1 MQNISY
7 GEFNKINSINF
18 TSEYG
23 KLKNIK
29 LEGSTT
35 QATRSGKNLFEIN
48 DISINNA
55 NSEIKIVDN
64 RIIITALGTVGEQY
78 AEKIVSALESSKNY
92 TFSFKAKKTVLG
104 TDGLSIINITVY
116 GSNDGS
122 TYIFLKNLQNTAP
135 VENKEYYFQET
146 FTGYS
151 SYKFFIYN
159 NADTPVTI
167 GEQTEYYD
175 IQLEEGSTVT
185 DYEQYGASPSP
196 DYPSPI
202 ENVEGK
208 NKFSGWV
215 KGKGLDLTTG
225 AEINSNTAATSDYIP
240 VNFNNRAYTIS
251 GLTNTLFSYIA
262 IYNSQKQFLGRTGA
276 SNYSN
281 LTAYSN
287 SFTSGTS
294 QGTRDIAYVR
304 VTTYENSGVTG
315 KIDDIDNLETQLE
328 EGTVATSYVPY
339 NSLEI
344 KNVGE
349 NLFNISKV
357 QNVNDD
363 VSNCTL
369 IEKNANGVKIQGA
382 TSTAT
387 DIFAWS
393 KGWYC
398 PGYSKASKEAQ
409 VSIKEPCT
417 IKLSADVTLLETVT
431 EPRIRMNLRKVNGDA
446 ILADSTVLNL
456 NKKTRI
462 ETTFKVNPGKIF
474 PFFALCSNTFLIENI
489 MISTTGGEYKPYQE
503 QKVDFPLSEGQK
515 LMEGSYLA
523 DDGIHHSRKQV
534 VFDGSEIFT
543 IQPQTNETNLYIAV
557 KITDLKPNS
566 VLLSNYFTSG
576 LKLGNNIGIGA
587 LFQNY
592 LYFGIPLTT
601 IGATA
606 EDDNSTKTSKFKTW
620 LSTHNL
626 IVEYELAEPE
636 IVPYTAE
643 QQEAWNKIKNFPI
656 FIGQNNLTSTAL
668 LSAIYIKKITTDTKV
683 DYNLYNEDYIK
694 IATKN
699 NIHPK
704 FKIQMLDEYENV
716 IDEITG
722 DISRD
727 NSGSISNNYQQGV
740 RRSVSLTF
748 IDTEGKFLPDSNS
761 NLIWAN
767 KKFKLFS
774 GLLDTDTNEIFWFS
788 EGIYYFSNVS
798 SSRNG
803 ADKLT
808 TVNGVDKFGK
818 FGSELGYNQLESTY
832 LIPAG
837 TKIYDAIKGIL
848 NIDIGNGYPIDPI
861 EPVLDP
867 LYIDE
872 VCPYDISKSPS
883 SYLSEMLIELAD
895 IIGCDIYYDADGR
908 LHVDS
913 GTIDFSY
920 SNRPS
925 IWDFSDVLPEYMNP
939 SITTNFAEFI
949 NTVKVVGNNTNDK
962 TYEYTAVNNN
972 PESPTRV
979 DLIGTKSTY
988 IESASVYNTD
998 RAKDYA
1004 EYKLNM
1010 FSILQLAVTFSCTFL
1025 PHLDVNK
1032 VITITDSYYKYEKQ
1046 RFVIQSITLPLSYD
1060 GVMSISACNVASL
1073 PYYEGGN

>member
-7 GEFNKINSINF
+7 GEFNKINSISF

-29 LEGSTT
+29 LEGSTS
-35 QATRSGKNLFEIN
+35 QATRSGRNKFNIN
-48 DISINNA
+48 DTEARFGNVEFNISDSKLTLTATGTTGAQIVQNI
-55 NSEIKIVDN
+55 IKGLD
-64 RIIITALGTVGEQY
+64 
-78 AEKIVSALESSKNY
+78 SSQNY
-92 TFSFKAKKTVLG
+92 TFSCKGKKVVSG
-104 TDGLSIINITVY
+104 TEGLSYIAIAIY
-116 GSNDGS
+116 GSNDD
-122 TYIFLKNLQNTAP
+122 TNYTHIQFLEQRKP
-135 VENKEYYFQET
+135 VIATEYSFIKT
-146 FTGYS
+146 LTGYT
-151 SYKFFIYN
+151 SYRFYIYN
-159 NADTPVTI
+159 NSSTPVTV
-167 GEQTEYYD
+167 GEKTEYYD
-175 IQLEEGSTVT
+175 MQFLEGTYTKETIPE
-185 DYEQYGASPSP
+185 YEQYGASPSP

-208 NKFSGWV
+208 NKFNKNTTVSGYIEFKNGQFTSNNV
-215 KGKGLDLTTG
+215 YTSSDFI
-225 AEINSNTAATSDYIP
+225 EIDENKNYYCNYTCYSSD
-240 VNFNNRAYTIS
+240 AYGMAFYDKDKNYIS
-251 GLTNTLFSYIA
+251 GSMLANSFVTPSNAKYYRFCVRNENYKGSYI
-262 IYNSQKQFLGRTGA
+262 T
-276 SNYSN
+276 
-281 LTAYSN
+281 
-287 SFTSGTS
+287 
-294 QGTRDIAYVR
+294 DINTV
-304 VTTYENSGVTG
+304 
-315 KIDDIDNLETQLE
+315 QLE
-328 EGTVATSYVPY
+328 EGTTATDYVPY

-344 KNVGE
+344 KNVGK
-349 NLFNISKV
+349 NKFDCANSRIVYNNGNTSYKRLDNGLKLIS
-357 QNVNDD
+357 
-363 VSNCTL
+363 
-369 IEKNANGVKIQGA
+369 NGVQYNMIYFLVDTVKNLKDKTLTLSSDISFSKEKQYVDFGLYYTDFNGGNRKSFGIIKSIKTEGYYA
-382 TSTAT
+382 IKGIVEEGENRNYVCIGLRPNMDSNFASGDYTIYDNLQVEIGETAT
-387 DIFAWS
+387 D
-393 KGWYC
+393 Y
-398 PGYSKASKEAQ
+398 
-409 VSIKEPCT
+409 EPHKSQT
-417 IKLSADVTLLETVT
+417 
-431 EPRIRMNLRKVNGDA
+431 
-446 ILADSTVLNL
+446 
-456 NKKTRI
+456 
-462 ETTFKVNPGKIF
+462 TTFP
-474 PFFALCSNTFLIENI
+474 LEN
-489 MISTTGGEYKPYQE
+489 
-503 QKVDFPLSEGQK
+503 QK

-523 DDGIHHSRKQV
+523 SDGIHHKRKQV
-534 VFDGSEIFT
+534 VLNGSESWSLSSGTNRYSFWLRNST
-543 IQPQTNETNLYIAV
+543 ISNMVNAWNY
-557 KITDLKPNS
+557 K
-566 VLLSNYFTSG
+566 LSNYFKYENKVYSTASIPCIAE
-576 LKLGNNIGIGA
+576 NTAGA
-587 LFQNY
+587 NPMLIFNTDGSQ
-592 LYFGIPLTT
+592 GTT
-601 IGATA
+601 I
-606 EDDNSTKTSKFKTW
+606 SQWKTW
-620 LSTHNL
+620 LSQNPIT
-626 IVEYELAEPE
+626 VEYELAEEE
-636 IVPYTAE
+636 IVPYTEA
-643 QQEAWNKIKNFPI
+643 QQEAWNKIENFPI

-716 IDEITG
+716 IDEVTG

-788 EGIYYFSNVS
+788 EGVYYFSNVS

-803 ADKLT
+803 ADKLI

-861 EPVLDP
+861 EPILDP

-1004 EYKLNM
+1004 KYKLNM

-1032 VITITDSYYKYEKQ
+1032 VITITDNYYKYEKQ

>member
-29 LEGSTT
+29 LEGSTS
-35 QATRSGKNLFEIN
+35 QSTRSGKNLLNVTAKTTTTQGLTFTVNEDKSITIN
-48 DISINNA
+48 GTNTGTGTYYFRIANNFALPAGDYTLSNKNPSVNNNSGFIFYDDENNFPRTNISNATFTKDTTIKPYLKVNAGVTVNN
-55 NSEIKIVDN
+55 
-64 RIIITALGTVGEQY
+64 Q
-78 AEKIVSALESSKNY
+78 
-92 TFSFKAKKTVLG
+92 
-104 TDGLSIINITVY
+104 TVY
-116 GSNDGS
+116 PMIIKG
-122 TYIFLKNLQNTAP
+122 TYT
-135 VENKEYYFQET
+135 EET
-146 FTGYS
+146 L
-151 SYKFFIYN
+151 
-159 NADTPVTI
+159 PP
-167 GEQTEYYD
+167 
-175 IQLEEGSTVT
+175 
-185 DYEQYGASPSP
+185 YEQYGASPSP
-196 DYPSPI
+196 DYPSGI

-208 NKFSGWV
+208 NKFNNNFSDYSKPVDYYICPIHV
-215 KGKGLDLTTG
+215 KNETSYKFNINLIRTKMTGCVIGIVKDGNQYSNFVGLSQAL
-225 AEINSNTAATSDYIP
+225 NTAGI
-240 VNFNNRAYTIS
+240 VNNLSFKVD
-251 GLTNTLFSYIA
+251 NTWVSPKLIIFA
-262 IYNSQKQFLGRTGA
+262 PNGETQFKQIFE
-276 SNYSN
+276 NYE
-281 LTAYSN
+281 
-287 SFTSGTS
+287 
-294 QGTRDIAYVR
+294 V
-304 VTTYENSGVTG
+304 
-315 KIDDIDNLETQLE
+315 QLE
-328 EGTVATSYVPY
+328 EGTVATDYVPY

-344 KNVGE
+344 KDIGTNLLKNSSLTE
-349 NLFNISKV
+349 NLEDWDVVRTDNTTLSISEIFNKKCLHI
-357 QNVNDD
+357 
-363 VSNCTL
+363 
-369 IEKNANGVKIQGA
+369 
-382 TSTAT
+382 
-387 DIFAWS
+387 
-393 KGWYC
+393 KG
-398 PGYSKASKEAQ
+398 G
-409 VSIKEPCT
+409 
-417 IKLSADVTLLETVT
+417 
-431 EPRIRMNLRKVNGDA
+431 
-446 ILADSTVLNL
+446 L
-456 NKKTRI
+456 NKGQYIRQSIQNRIQAGNKYTISCKAYLKDFVSGTTNPICAFYLDGVGIDGKWIGPSYSGGQNFSDTKYNYSQGFVEVKTTI
-462 ETTFKVNPGKIF
+462 TINKNTDLTKA
-474 PFFALCSNTFLIENI
+474 FAMFVYARDF
-489 MISTTGGEYKPYQE
+489 TGDLYIYDLQLEEGTIAKPYVPYQE
-503 QKVDFPLSEGQK
+503 QKVTFPLSEGQK
-515 LMEGSYLA
+515 LYEGSYLA
-523 DDGIHHSRKQV
+523 SDGIHHKRKQV
-534 VFDGSEIFT
+534 VLDGSEDEDWTSYSTKNGLAYKIPILNIKQIIST
-543 IQPQTNETNLYIAV
+543 VIIADLYC
-557 KITDLKPNS
+557 D
-566 VLLSNYFTSG
+566 Y
-576 LKLGNNIGIGA
+576 
-587 LFQNY
+587 Y
-592 LYFGIPLTT
+592 
-601 IGATA
+601 
-606 EDDNSTKTSKFKTW
+606 TKTSQDKIYDEKIDYGICQRANQSQIIIRNKDILTLAEWKAW
-620 LSTHNL
+620 LSEHPIT
-626 IVEYELAEPE
+626 VEYELATEE
-636 IVPYTAE
+636 IVPYTTE
-643 QQEAWNKIKNFPI
+643 QQEAGDKIENFPI

-920 SNRPS
+920 SNKPS

>member
-29 LEGSTT
+29 LEGSTS
-35 QATRSGKNLFEIN
+35 QSTRSGKNLLNVTAKTTTTQGLTFTVNEDKSITIN
-48 DISINNA
+48 GTNTGTGTYYFRIANNFALPAGDYTLSNKNPSVNNNSGFIFYDDENNFPRTNISNATFTKDTTIKPYLKVNAGVTVNN
-55 NSEIKIVDN
+55 
-64 RIIITALGTVGEQY
+64 Q
-78 AEKIVSALESSKNY
+78 
-92 TFSFKAKKTVLG
+92 
-104 TDGLSIINITVY
+104 TVY
-116 GSNDGS
+116 PMIIKG
-122 TYIFLKNLQNTAP
+122 TYT
-135 VENKEYYFQET
+135 EET
-146 FTGYS
+146 L
-151 SYKFFIYN
+151 
-159 NADTPVTI
+159 PP
-167 GEQTEYYD
+167 
-175 IQLEEGSTVT
+175 
-185 DYEQYGASPSP
+185 YEQYGASPSP
-196 DYPSPI
+196 DYPSEI

-208 NKFSGWV
+208 NKLDLSKCAFGHCTLNPNGKSITCNIVDYYWSEITTSQLNNYLLKN
-215 KGKGLDLTTG
+215 KGKTLTFSTG
-225 AEINSNTAATSDYIP
+225 TVLSAATSIVIYGTRSDGSTYQEGYESSTGKCSI
-240 VNFNNRAYTIS
+240 TIAD
-251 GLTNTLFSYIA
+251 N
-262 IYNSQKQFLGRTGA
+262 
-276 SNYSN
+276 
-281 LTAYSN
+281 
-287 SFTSGTS
+287 FTSITS
-294 QGTRDIAYVR
+294 MQFRFNRKSLKYTDTSTIINYVM
-304 VTTYENSGVTG
+304 
-315 KIDDIDNLETQLE
+315 LE
-328 EGTVATSYVPY
+328 EGTVATDYVPY

-344 KNVGE
+344 RDIGE
-349 NLFNISKV
+349 NLFDCANSKIIYNNAITLYERLTNGLKIISSGGQYNMLYFLVDTVENLKGKTLTLSSDILFSKEKQYVDFGLYYTDFNGGNRKKIVTNPNITSEGKYQV
-357 QNVNDD
+357 TGQVEEGENRYYVCIGLRPNMD
-363 VSNCTL
+363 SNFAKGDYTIYDNL
-369 IEKNANGVKIQGA
+369 QVEIGE
-382 TSTAT
+382 TAT
-387 DIFAWS
+387 P
-393 KGWYC
+393 YT
-398 PGYSKASKEAQ
+398 P
-409 VSIKEPCT
+409 
-417 IKLSADVTLLETVT
+417 
-431 EPRIRMNLRKVNGDA
+431 
-446 ILADSTVLNL
+446 
-456 NKKTRI
+456 
-462 ETTFKVNPGKIF
+462 
-474 PFFALCSNTFLIENI
+474 
-489 MISTTGGEYKPYQE
+489 YKE
-503 QKVDFPLSEGQK
+503 QKVTFPLSDGQK

-523 DDGIHHSRKQV
+523 SDGIHNKRKQV
-534 VFDGSEIFT
+534 ILDGSERWIVDKELTNT
-543 IQPQTNETNLYIAV
+543 IRFYSNEFLTKGKSVNALCNYFETVSSAYTINTVDKEALMVINTTQIAV
-557 KITDLKPNS
+557 RINKTRAKTVS
-566 VLLSNYFTSG
+566 EFKAYLSEQYSNGT
-576 LKLGNNIGIGA
+576 
-587 LFQNY
+587 
-592 LYFGIPLTT
+592 PV
-601 IGATA
+601 
-606 EDDNSTKTSKFKTW
+606 
-620 LSTHNL
+620 
-626 IVEYELAEPE
+626 IVEYELAAEE
-636 IVPYTAE
+636 IVPYTTE
-643 QQEAWNKIKNFPI
+643 QQEAGDKIENFPI

-913 GTIDFSY
+913 GTIDSSY
-920 SNRPS
+920 SNKPS

>member
-29 LEGSTT
+29 LEDSTT
-35 QATRSGKNLFEIN
+35 QSTRSGKNIFNKKAKIIGNGVTKSVLDTGVRITQKHAGKYRYGGIRLGGSELLGKTLRISANWTKSADNVPYIAIYLGNSSSMALYRLFGTGVSGQI
-48 DISINNA
+48 IQITIPNA
-55 NSEIKIVDN
+55 FP
-64 RIIITALGTVGEQY
+64 AVGEQ
-78 AEKIVSALESSKNY
+78 VC
-92 TFSFKAKKTVLG
+92 
-104 TDGLSIINITVY
+104 DTVY
-116 GSNDGS
+116 ILLYSNRDGTGNVGDYVDYTDLIVTVDNDDM
-122 TYIFLKNLQNTAP
+122 TY
-135 VENKEYYFQET
+135 E
-146 FTGYS
+146 
-151 SYKFFIYN
+151 
-159 NADTPVTI
+159 
-167 GEQTEYYD
+167 
-175 IQLEEGSTVT
+175 
-185 DYEQYGASPSP
+185 DYGVSPSS
-196 DYPSPI
+196 DYRSPI

-208 NKFSGWV
+208 NKFDINQE
-215 KGKGLDLTTG
+215 K
-225 AEINSNTAATSDYIP
+225 EIFGIMLYKYSYYLKPNTK
-240 VNFNNRAYTIS
+240 YTIS
-251 GLTNTLFSYIA
+251 SNCPASTTAN
-262 IYNSQKQFLGRTGA
+262 IYAN
-276 SNYSN
+276 
-281 LTAYSN
+281 SN
-287 SFTSGTS
+287 SSNSAVYINKNQTIQSDENGYFYILVRFKADASDSSTFNLYEKVLNGTYY
-294 QGTRDIAYVR
+294 I
-304 VTTYENSGVTG
+304 
-315 KIDDIDNLETQLE
+315 QLE
-328 EGTVATSYVPY
+328 EGTVATPYVPY

-349 NLFNISKV
+349 NLFNPSNAKDGYVSDGSGQIISVNIKNKNTGYIKIDGEEKYFILSNKLTGNWGAWYDKDKKFISGITLGSKNKGIV
-357 QNVNDD
+357 TAPNNAYFINFTVSYENNNPDYANNVMIARSD
-363 VSNCTL
+363 
-369 IEKNANGVKIQGA
+369 
-382 TSTAT
+382 
-387 DIFAWS
+387 
-393 KGWYC
+393 
-398 PGYSKASKEAQ
+398 KE
-409 VSIKEPCT
+409 IP
-417 IKLSADVTLLETVT
+417 
-431 EPRIRMNLRKVNGDA
+431 
-446 ILADSTVLNL
+446 
-456 NKKTRI
+456 
-462 ETTFKVNPGKIF
+462 
-474 PFFALCSNTFLIENI
+474 
-489 MISTTGGEYKPYQE
+489 YKPYQE
-503 QKVDFPLSEGQK
+503 QKINFPLSEGQK
-515 LMEGSYLA
+515 LYEGSYLA
-523 DDGIHHSRKQV
+523 DDGIHHKRKQYV
-534 VFDGSEIFT
+534 ITG
-543 IQPQTNETNLYIAV
+543 NETIE
-557 KITDLKPNS
+557 KIWIDDDTHHVFAIKASLPVPQISDKTYKEYLCNTYRVLNYDGGIDSIWANRKDNNTNYTTAMAIDYANS
-566 VLLSNYFTSG
+566 SLSLRGRIIIKDMSIDDIDKMKT
-576 LKLGNNIGIGA
+576 
-587 LFQNY
+587 Y
-592 LYFGIPLTT
+592 LSEQHSNGTPV
-601 IGATA
+601 
-606 EDDNSTKTSKFKTW
+606 
-620 LSTHNL
+620 
-626 IVEYELAEPE
+626 IVEYGLSEEE
-636 IVPYTAE
+636 IVPYTEA
-643 QQEAWNKIKNFPI
+643 QQEAWNKIENFPI

-788 EGIYYFSNVS
+788 EGVYYFSNVS

-883 SYLSEMLIELAD
+883 SYLSEILIELAD

-913 GTIDFSY
+913 GTIDSSY
-920 SNRPS
+920 SNKPS

>member
-35 QATRSGKNLFEIN
+35 QSTRSGKNIFNKKAKIIENGVTKSVLDTGVRITQTHAGKYRYGGIRLGGSELLGKTLRISANWTKSADNVPYIAIYLGNSSSMALYRLFGTGVSGQI
-48 DISINNA
+48 IQITIPNA
-55 NSEIKIVDN
+55 FP
-64 RIIITALGTVGEQY
+64 AVGEQ
-78 AEKIVSALESSKNY
+78 VC
-92 TFSFKAKKTVLG
+92 
-104 TDGLSIINITVY
+104 DTVY
-116 GSNDGS
+116 ILLYSNRDGTGNVGDYVDYTDLIVTVDNDDM
-122 TYIFLKNLQNTAP
+122 TY
-135 VENKEYYFQET
+135 E
-146 FTGYS
+146 
-151 SYKFFIYN
+151 
-159 NADTPVTI
+159 
-167 GEQTEYYD
+167 
-175 IQLEEGSTVT
+175 
-185 DYEQYGASPSP
+185 DYGVSPSS
-196 DYPSPI
+196 DYRSPI

-208 NKFSGWV
+208 NKFDINQE
-215 KGKGLDLTTG
+215 K
-225 AEINSNTAATSDYIP
+225 EIFGIMLYKYSYYLKPNTK
-240 VNFNNRAYTIS
+240 YTIS
-251 GLTNTLFSYIA
+251 SNCPASTTAN
-262 IYNSQKQFLGRTGA
+262 IYAN
-276 SNYSN
+276 
-281 LTAYSN
+281 SN
-287 SFTSGTS
+287 SSNSAVYINKNQTIQSDENGYFYILVRFKADASDSSTFNLYEKVLNGTYY
-294 QGTRDIAYVR
+294 I
-304 VTTYENSGVTG
+304 
-315 KIDDIDNLETQLE
+315 QLE
-328 EGTVATSYVPY
+328 EGTVATPYVPY

-349 NLFNISKV
+349 NLFNPSNAKDGYVSDGSGQIISVNIKNKNTGYIKIDGEEKYFILSNKLTGNWGAWYDKDKKFISGITLGSKNKGIV
-357 QNVNDD
+357 TAPNNAYFINFTVSYENNNPDYANNVMIARSD
-363 VSNCTL
+363 
-369 IEKNANGVKIQGA
+369 
-382 TSTAT
+382 
-387 DIFAWS
+387 
-393 KGWYC
+393 
-398 PGYSKASKEAQ
+398 KE
-409 VSIKEPCT
+409 IP
-417 IKLSADVTLLETVT
+417 
-431 EPRIRMNLRKVNGDA
+431 
-446 ILADSTVLNL
+446 
-456 NKKTRI
+456 
-462 ETTFKVNPGKIF
+462 
-474 PFFALCSNTFLIENI
+474 
-489 MISTTGGEYKPYQE
+489 YKPYQE
-503 QKVDFPLSEGQK
+503 QKINFPLSEGQK
-515 LMEGSYLA
+515 LYEGSYLA
-523 DDGIHHSRKQV
+523 DDGIHHKRKQYV
-534 VFDGSEIFT
+534 ITG
-543 IQPQTNETNLYIAV
+543 NETIE
-557 KITDLKPNS
+557 KIWIDDDTHHVFAIKASLPVPQISDKTYKEYLCNTYRVLNYDGGIDSIWANRKDNNTNYTTAMAIDYANS
-566 VLLSNYFTSG
+566 SLSLRGRIIIKDMSIDDIDKMKT
-576 LKLGNNIGIGA
+576 
-587 LFQNY
+587 Y
-592 LYFGIPLTT
+592 LSEQHSNGTPV
-601 IGATA
+601 
-606 EDDNSTKTSKFKTW
+606 
-620 LSTHNL
+620 
-626 IVEYELAEPE
+626 IVEYGLSEEE
-636 IVPYTAE
+636 IVPYTEA
-643 QQEAWNKIKNFPI
+643 QQEAWNKIENFPI

-788 EGIYYFSNVS
+788 EGVYYFSNVS

-913 GTIDFSY
+913 GTIDSSY
-920 SNRPS
+920 SNKPS

>member
-35 QATRSGKNLFEIN
+35 QATRSGKNLLNLLKCSFSGCTLN
-48 DISINNA
+48 SDNKSLTCSINNHYYA
-55 NSEIKIVDN
+55 YVKTTELNNWLLQNKGKKI
-64 RIIITALGTVGEQY
+64 
-78 AEKIVSALESSKNY
+78 
-92 TFSFKAKKTVLG
+92 TFSTG
-104 TDGLSIINITVY
+104 TPLNKNTSIVISGT
-116 GSNDGS
+116 GSNGS
-122 TYIFLKNLQNTAP
+122 TY
-135 VENKEYYFQET
+135 QEANETGTGKCSITIANDFTTITSIELRFNRQGTT
-146 FTGYS
+146 FT
-151 SYKFFIYN
+151 
-159 NADTPVTI
+159 DTTTVI
-167 GEQTEYYD
+167 NYAM
-175 IQLEEGSTVT
+175 LEEGSTAT
-185 DYEQYGASPSP
+185 EYEPYGVMPSP

-208 NKFSGWV
+208 NIWNKSEISKTQTVNMVVGELNVKDVPIPFTFSSY
-215 KGKGLDLTTG
+215 LISNALTDTNVRVSF
-225 AEINSNTAATSDYIP
+225 ADSNNSNIGATKYGNTVTSTNKRSSITINEIP
-240 VNFNNRAYTIS
+240 E
-251 GLTNTLFSYIA
+251 
-262 IYNSQKQFLGRTGA
+262 
-276 SNYSN
+276 
-281 LTAYSN
+281 
-287 SFTSGTS
+287 GT
-294 QGTRDIAYVR
+294 V
-304 VTTYENSGVTG
+304 
-315 KIDDIDNLETQLE
+315 KIRFGIRMQDGGHTEKTQLE
-328 EGTVATSYVPY
+328 AGTVATPYVPY
-339 NSLEI
+339 NSLEFKVEGKNIFDCANSKIIYNNGNTSYERLDNGLKLISDGISQYNMIYFLVDTVENLKGKTLTLSSDILFSKEKQYVDFGLYYTDFNGGNRKSFGII
-344 KNVGE
+344 KSIKTEGYYTIKGIVEEGE
-349 NLFNISKV
+349 NRDYVCIGLRPNM
-357 QNVNDD
+357 D
-363 VSNCTL
+363 SNFAKGDYTIYDNL
-369 IEKNANGVKIQGA
+369 QVEIGE
-382 TSTAT
+382 TAT
-387 DIFAWS
+387 DYEPYKS
-393 KGWYC
+393 
-398 PGYSKASKEAQ
+398 Q
-409 VSIKEPCT
+409 V
-417 IKLSADVTLLETVT
+417 VT
-431 EPRIRMNLRKVNGDA
+431 
-446 ILADSTVLNL
+446 
-456 NKKTRI
+456 
-462 ETTFKVNPGKIF
+462 
-474 PFFALCSNTFLIENI
+474 
-489 MISTTGGEYKPYQE
+489 
-503 QKVDFPLSEGQK
+503 FPLAEGQK

-523 DDGIHHSRKQV
+523 DDGIHNKRKQYT
-534 VFDGSEIFT
+534 FT
-543 IQPQTNETNLYIAV
+543 GNETVN
-557 KITDLKPNS
+557 ITT
-566 VLLSNYFTSG
+566 Y
-576 LKLGNNIGIGA
+576 GNNKRFTVVPSSYNPSYKGQDTVG
-587 LFQNY
+587 LCNY
-592 LYFGIPLTT
+592 LKRDYMGTVGNANLAQEPCFFIHPSGILITMTPDTNIVNETQL
-601 IGATA
+601 
-606 EDDNSTKTSKFKTW
+606 KTW
-620 LSTHNL
+620 LATKHTNGTPV

-636 IVPYTAE
+636 TVPYTEE

-920 SNRPS
+920 SNKPS

>member
-7 GEFNKINSINF
+7 GEFNKINSIKF

-35 QATRSGKNLFEIN
+35 QATRSGKNLLNLLKCSFSGCTLN
-48 DISINNA
+48 SDNKSLTCNLNNQYFASIYTSDLNNWL
-55 NSEIKIVDN
+55 
-64 RIIITALGTVGEQY
+64 LGNKGKT
-78 AEKIVSALESSKNY
+78 I
-92 TFSFKAKKTVLG
+92 TFSTG
-104 TDGLSIINITVY
+104 TPLNKNTSIVIYGTRSNGSKYQEANETGTGKCSITIA
-116 GSNDGS
+116 NDFTTITSIELRFNRQG
-122 TYIFLKNLQNTAP
+122 T
-135 VENKEYYFQET
+135 T
-146 FTGYS
+146 FT
-151 SYKFFIYN
+151 
-159 NADTPVTI
+159 DTTTVI
-167 GEQTEYYD
+167 NYAM
-175 IQLEEGSTVT
+175 LELGAVAT
-185 DYEQYGASPSP
+185 DYEEYGVMPSP

-208 NKFSGWV
+208 NKLDYKTVSNTSNTVVSLIENGFNV
-215 KGKGLDLTTG
+215 KGKYAGKIVVNGLKQNTDYNLQYILQNITGNTHNVTIFANQETTTTIKIFSTLTGGKFNTG
-225 AEINSNTAATSDYIP
+225 NYTEINIWFYAN
-240 VNFNNRAYTIS
+240 
-251 GLTNTLFSYIA
+251 
-262 IYNSQKQFLGRTGA
+262 LGRQGEA
-276 SNYSN
+276 N
-281 LTAYSN
+281 
-287 SFTSGTS
+287 FTN
-294 QGTRDIAYVR
+294 I
-304 VTTYENSGVTG
+304 
-315 KIDDIDNLETQLE
+315 QLE
-328 EGTVATSYVPY
+328 EGTVATPYVPY
-339 NSLEI
+339 NSLEVKVEN
-344 KNVGE
+344 KNLWDNTNVAQLNKVSYQNGIYTASD
-349 NLFNISKV
+349 NDNKSVLQYKV
-357 QNVNDD
+357 QQYTDTSFIYGTQID
-363 VSNCTL
+363 KTISGTGIYYFTGTKVSNAKMVR
-369 IEKNANGVKIQGA
+369 IGNNGA
-382 TSTAT
+382 TSEFIVKYSLDDIQVGEQFTIALEVT
-387 DIFAWS
+387 DTTI
-393 KGWYC
+393 G
-398 PGYSKASKEAQ
+398 ASKFKNVMLLKGAIQ
-409 VSIKEPCT
+409 SSDYEPHQSQ
-417 IKLSADVTLLETVT
+417 IV
-431 EPRIRMNLRKVNGDA
+431 
-446 ILADSTVLNL
+446 
-456 NKKTRI
+456 
-462 ETTFKVNPGKIF
+462 
-474 PFFALCSNTFLIENI
+474 
-489 MISTTGGEYKPYQE
+489 Y
-503 QKVDFPLSEGQK
+503 FPLGEEK
-515 LMEGSYLA
+515 LMKGDYLA
-523 DDGIHHSRKQV
+523 DDGIHHKRKQV
-534 VFDGSEIFT
+534 VLDGSDDENWHKS
-543 IQPQTNETNLYIAV
+543 QSYNGSYYASQ
-557 KITDLKPNS
+557 
-566 VLLSNYFTSG
+566 VLLKCVAFGECKCDFFKKADISNPSQIKTNYQLGTCFIENDSG
-576 LKLGNNIGIGA
+576 IFDCWYDDG
-587 LFQNY
+587 
-592 LYFGIPLTT
+592 
-601 IGATA
+601 TA
-606 EDDNSTKTSKFKTW
+606 NLANWKTW
-620 LSTHNL
+620 LSEHPIT
-626 IVEYELAEPE
+626 VEYELAEEE
-636 IVPYTAE
+636 IVPYTEA

-920 SNRPS
+920 SNKPS

-939 SITTNFAEFI
+939 SINTNFAEFI

>member
-35 QATRSGKNLFEIN
+35 QATRSGKNKLPYNYYDGNSKTVNGITFTVNKNRSITANGTATANATFGMVDIN
-48 DISINNA
+48 SYAITAGSYKLVGE
-55 NSEIKIVDN
+55 NSE
-64 RIIITALGTVGEQY
+64 
-78 AEKIVSALESSKNY
+78 Y
-92 TFSFKAKKTVLG
+92 TKAAIRGSYKKTDG
-104 TDGLSIINITVY
+104 TTKYVSSAAD
-116 GSNDGS
+116 
-122 TYIFLKNLQNTAP
+122 
-135 VENKEYYFQET
+135 
-146 FTGYS
+146 FT
-151 SYKFFIYN
+151 I
-159 NADTPVTI
+159 
-167 GEQTEYYD
+167 
-175 IQLEEGSTVT
+175 EEGSTNVYFYIVILQGETVNNVT
-185 DYEQYGASPSP
+185 FYPMLLNSTETDLTFEAGGASPSP

-202 ENVEGK
+202 KNIEGK
-208 NKFSGWV
+208 NKFNINQE
-215 KGKGLDLTTG
+215 K
-225 AEINSNTAATSDYIP
+225 EIFGIMLYKYSYYLKPNTK
-240 VNFNNRAYTIS
+240 YTIS
-251 GLTNTLFSYIA
+251 SNCPASTTAN
-262 IYNSQKQFLGRTGA
+262 IYAN
-276 SNYSN
+276 
-281 LTAYSN
+281 SN
-287 SFTSGTS
+287 SSNSAVYINKNQTIQSDENGYFYILVRFKADASDNSTFNLYEKVLNGTYY
-294 QGTRDIAYVR
+294 I
-304 VTTYENSGVTG
+304 
-315 KIDDIDNLETQLE
+315 QLE
-328 EGTVATSYVPY
+328 EGTVATPYKPY

-344 KNVGE
+344 KDVGKNLLKNSSLTE
-349 NLFNISKV
+349 NLEDWDVVRTDNTTLSISEIFNKKCLHIKGGLNKGQYIRQPIQNRIQVGNKYTISCKAYLKDFV
-357 QNVNDD
+357 SGTTNPICAFYLDGVGIDGKWIGPSYSGGQNFSDTKYNY
-363 VSNCTL
+363 SQGF
-369 IEKNANGVKIQGA
+369 IEVKTTITINKNTDLTKTFAMFVYARDFTGDLYIYDLQLEEG
-382 TSTAT
+382 TTAT
-387 DIFAWS
+387 
-393 KGWYC
+393 
-398 PGYSKASKEAQ
+398 P
-409 VSIKEPCT
+409 
-417 IKLSADVTLLETVT
+417 
-431 EPRIRMNLRKVNGDA
+431 
-446 ILADSTVLNL
+446 
-456 NKKTRI
+456 
-462 ETTFKVNPGKIF
+462 
-474 PFFALCSNTFLIENI
+474 
-489 MISTTGGEYKPYQE
+489 YKPYQE

-515 LMEGSYLA
+515 LYEGSYLA
-523 DDGIHHSRKQV
+523 SDGIHHKRKQTTVTIQNIVALSNGNVGGIFQFAGKKYSNNNVLCCDKAKYDPNRRFVTDTVYENQANV
-534 VFDGSEIFT
+534 VFVGDLTDTLETLKAKYDGAI
-543 IQPQTNETNLYIAV
+543 L
-557 KITDLKPNS
+557 
-566 VLLSNYFTSG
+566 
-576 LKLGNNIGIGA
+576 
-587 LFQNY
+587 
-592 LYFGIPLTT
+592 
-601 IGATA
+601 
-606 EDDNSTKTSKFKTW
+606 
-620 LSTHNL
+620 
-626 IVEYELAEPE
+626 EYELATEE
-636 IVPYTAE
+636 IVPYTTT
-643 QQEAWNKIKNFPI
+643 QQEAWDKIENFPI

-913 GTIDFSY
+913 GTIDSSY
-920 SNRPS
+920 SNKPS

>member
-7 GEFNKINSINF
+7 GEFNKINSISF

-29 LEGSTT
+29 LEGSTS
-35 QATRSGKNLFEIN
+35 QATRSGKNLLNVTAKTTTVQGITFTVNADKSITIN
-48 DISINNA
+48 GTNTGTGTAFFRLAANFVLPAADYTLSNKNANASAYGFLFYDDGNNFPRKNISNATFTEDTTIKPYIRIDAGVTINNQTIYPMI
-55 NSEIKIVDN
+55 IK
-64 RIIITALGTVGEQY
+64 RT
-78 AEKIVSALESSKNY
+78 Y
-92 TFSFKAKKTVLG
+92 T
-104 TDGLSIINITVY
+104 
-116 GSNDGS
+116 
-122 TYIFLKNLQNTAP
+122 
-135 VENKEYYFQET
+135 EET
-146 FTGYS
+146 
-151 SYKFFIYN
+151 IP
-159 NADTPVTI
+159 A
-167 GEQTEYYD
+167 
-175 IQLEEGSTVT
+175 
-185 DYEQYGASPSP
+185 YEQYGASPSP
-196 DYPSPI
+196 DYPSEI
-202 ENVEGK
+202 ENIEGK
-208 NKFSGWV
+208 NKFDINQE
-215 KGKGLDLTTG
+215 K
-225 AEINSNTAATSDYIP
+225 EIFNIMVYKYSYYLKPNTK
-240 VNFNNRAYTIS
+240 YTIS
-251 GLTNTLFSYIA
+251 SNCPASTTANIYANSDSSKCIVYINKNQTIQSDENGYFYILVRFKA
-262 IYNSQKQFLGRTGA
+262 DRSDNSTF
-276 SNYSN
+276 N
-281 LTAYSN
+281 LYEKVLN
-287 SFTSGTS
+287 GTYY
-294 QGTRDIAYVR
+294 I
-304 VTTYENSGVTG
+304 
-315 KIDDIDNLETQLE
+315 QLE
-328 EGTVATSYVPY
+328 EGTVATDYVPY

-344 KNVGE
+344 KDIGE
-349 NLFNISKV
+349 NLLDLSKCQFNNCKIGSDGKSIISNISNGYYCELITTQFNDYLLANKGKTLTFLTGTLLNKATAV
-357 QNVNDD
+357 VIYGTRTNGSSYQEVNEQATGKCSITVADD
-363 VSNCTL
+363 FTTITAVRLRFNRQSTPFTD
-369 IEKNANGVKIQGA
+369 
-382 TSTAT
+382 TST
-387 DIFAWS
+387 
-393 KGWYC
+393 
-398 PGYSKASKEAQ
+398 
-409 VSIKEPCT
+409 T
-417 IKLSADVTLLETVT
+417 INYAMLVLGT
-431 EPRIRMNLRKVNGDA
+431 EEI
-446 ILADSTVLNL
+446 T
-456 NKKTRI
+456 
-462 ETTFKVNPGKIF
+462 
-474 PFFALCSNTFLIENI
+474 
-489 MISTTGGEYKPYQE
+489 YKPYQE

-515 LMEGSYLA
+515 LYKDSYLSS
-523 DDGIHHSRKQV
+523 DGIHHRRKQV
-534 VFDGSEIFT
+534 VLDGTETVNFSTGRTKTFSIGISTRSSSGICTHYKQINSAQFDTKTGMYLAYSNSFIVSDPRFST
-543 IQPQTNETNLYIAV
+543 IEEFKAYLAEQYASGTPVTFEYIMV
-557 KITDLKPNS
+557 EKDLKTPH
-566 VLLSNYFTSG
+566 
-576 LKLGNNIGIGA
+576 
-587 LFQNY
+587 
-592 LYFGIPLTT
+592 
-601 IGATA
+601 
-606 EDDNSTKTSKFKTW
+606 E
-620 LSTHNL
+620 
-626 IVEYELAEPE
+626 E
-636 IVPYTAE
+636 IIPYTEA
-643 QQEAWNKIKNFPI
+643 QQEVWDKIENFPI

-683 DYNLYNEDYIK
+683 DYNLYNENYIN

-716 IDEITG
+716 IDEVTG

-740 RRSVSLTF
+740 RRSISLTF

-774 GLLDTDTNEIFWFS
+774 GLLDTDTNEVFWFS
-788 EGIYYFSNVS
+788 EGVYYFSNVS

-818 FGSELGYNQLESTY
+818 FGSELGYNQFESTY

-837 TKIYDAIKGIL
+837 TKIYDAIKKIL

-861 EPVLDP
+861 EPILDP

-872 VCPYDISKSPS
+872 VCLYDISKSPS

-962 TYEYTAVNNN
+962 IYEYTAVNNN

-998 RAKDYA
+998 RAKNYA

>member
-35 QATRSGKNLFEIN
+35 QSTRSGKNILPYNYYNGNSKTTNGITFTVN
-48 DISINNA
+48 KDRSITANGTATANAQFSITNPDNYAIVAGSYKLVGENNA
-55 NSEIKIVDN
+55 
-64 RIIITALGTVGEQY
+64 
-78 AEKIVSALESSKNY
+78 Y
-92 TFSFKAKKTVLG
+92 TKKAIRG
-104 TDGLSIINITVY
+104 
-116 GSNDGS
+116 
-122 TYIFLKNLQNTAP
+122 
-135 VENKEYYFQET
+135 
-146 FTGYS
+146 
-151 SYKFFIYN
+151 SYKKADGTIRYISSDSSFTIPEGATNVHLYVVILQGETVN
-159 NADTPVTI
+159 NVTFYPMLLNS
-167 GEQTEYYD
+167 TE
-175 IQLEEGSTVT
+175 T
-185 DYEQYGASPSP
+185 DLTFEAGGASPSP

-208 NKFSGWV
+208 NKFNINQE
-215 KGKGLDLTTG
+215 K
-225 AEINSNTAATSDYIP
+225 EIFGIMLYKYSYYLKPNTK
-240 VNFNNRAYTIS
+240 YTIS
-251 GLTNTLFSYIA
+251 SNCPASTTAN
-262 IYNSQKQFLGRTGA
+262 IYAN
-276 SNYSN
+276 
-281 LTAYSN
+281 SN
-287 SFTSGTS
+287 SSKSAVYINKNQTIQSDENGYFYILVRFKADASDNSTFNLYEKVLNGTYY
-294 QGTRDIAYVR
+294 I
-304 VTTYENSGVTG
+304 
-315 KIDDIDNLETQLE
+315 QLE
-328 EGTVATSYVPY
+328 EGTVATPY
-339 NSLEI
+339 IPDNSLEI
-344 KNVGE
+344 KDIGGNLLKNSSFTE
-349 NLFNISKV
+349 NLKDWDVVRTDNTTLSISEIFNKKCLHIKGGLNKGQYIRQSIQNRIQVGNKYTISCKAYLKDFV
-357 QNVNDD
+357 SGTTNPICAFYLDGVGIDGKWIAPTYSGGQNFSDTKYNY
-363 VSNCTL
+363 SQGF
-369 IEKNANGVKIQGA
+369 IEVKTTITINKNTDLTKTFAMFVYARDFTGDLYIYDLQLEEG
-382 TSTAT
+382 TTAT
-387 DIFAWS
+387 
-393 KGWYC
+393 
-398 PGYSKASKEAQ
+398 P
-409 VSIKEPCT
+409 
-417 IKLSADVTLLETVT
+417 
-431 EPRIRMNLRKVNGDA
+431 
-446 ILADSTVLNL
+446 
-456 NKKTRI
+456 
-462 ETTFKVNPGKIF
+462 
-474 PFFALCSNTFLIENI
+474 
-489 MISTTGGEYKPYQE
+489 YKSYQE
-503 QKVDFPLSEGQK
+503 QKVTFPLSDGQK

-523 DDGIHHSRKQV
+523 SDGIHHKRKQIV
-534 VFDGSEIFT
+534 LKGTENWAGYAEK
-543 IQPQTNETNLYIAV
+543 TNTVSVYLIMSDLVETQ
-557 KITDLKPNS
+557 NS
-566 VLLSNYFTSG
+566 NILSNRFQKVGYEQDIEGIVATPYVT
-576 LKLGNNIGIGA
+576 KLITIKINKSRLTESSLVGIK
-587 LFQNY
+587 N
-592 LYFGIPLTT
+592 
-601 IGATA
+601 
-606 EDDNSTKTSKFKTW
+606 W
-620 LSTHNL
+620 LETQYSNGTPV
-626 IVEYELAEPE
+626 IVEYELATEE
-636 IVPYTAE
+636 IVPYTEA
-643 QQEAWNKIKNFPI
+643 QQEAWNKIENFPI

-788 EGIYYFSNVS
+788 EGVYYFSNVS

-913 GTIDFSY
+913 GTIDSSY
-920 SNRPS
+920 SNKPS